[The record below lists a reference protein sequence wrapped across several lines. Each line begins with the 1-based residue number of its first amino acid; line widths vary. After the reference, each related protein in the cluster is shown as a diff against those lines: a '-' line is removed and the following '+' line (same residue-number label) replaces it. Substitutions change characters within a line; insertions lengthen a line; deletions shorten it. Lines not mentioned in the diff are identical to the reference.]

1 MKNRKDGGPAFPM
14 EYEHEGMSLRDY
26 FASKAPFPPPF
37 EKQSYFQNMLIND
50 TSGGQKLENTLVFED
65 THEWYSRW
73 AYQFADAMLEA
84 RSK

>member
-1 MKNRKDGGPAFPM
+1 MRDQRAFPSDRPGDN
-14 EYEHEGMSLRDY
+14 EKGGMTLRDY
-26 FASKAPFPPPF
+26 FAAKAPFPPTF

-50 TSGGQKLENTLVFED
+50 AVGGQKVENTLVFES
-65 THEWYSRW
+65 THEWYARW